1 MKNNNTN
8 DNFNYFGVKHY
19 KVKVIKEKIKPLKF
33 ITSVISYALF
43 IWLLLIGVTL
53 LIYVADIK
61 IRAAK
66 GDNSPPTYNAYVVLT
81 GSMVPEIMPS
91 DVVVTKKRSPEEL
104 EVGDI
109 ITFTNRDTLD
119 TFDVEVINLYKYNS
133 FKELYDNFDKTR
145 LGYEEY
151 ETAKPEDM
159 GKYYPKEEMEEYGV
173 VGIEIKKIDI

>member
-1 MKNNNTN
+1 MKHNMNLNNEPYNIIC
-8 DNFNYFGVKHY
+8 YGK
-19 KVKVIKEKIKPLKF
+19 K
-33 ITSVISYALF
+33 
-43 IWLLLIGVTL
+43 
-53 LIYVADIK
+53 DIEM
-61 IRAAK
+61 RLY
-66 GDNSPPTYNAYVVLT
+66 D
-81 GSMVPEIMPS
+81 
-91 DVVVTKKRSPEEL
+91 KKRKL
-104 EVGDI
+104 INIGDI